1 MGMPPSPDTWG
12 PIRSGVV
19 GRCFGSKQKPPF
31 SCRVCRSRAVL
42 AMSRHPRP
50 DFAWPDDGSE
60 CSSMCAW
67 CELVIRKAP
76 EVYCTDCYYYQ
87 PFCSPLCWSFHW
99 NRYHRPRG
107 PGGEQGAVQGEGEVV
122 LAHNIKDDNAIRHE
136 CHQHAPS
143 QNLPEA
149 SKA

>member
-1 MGMPPSPDTWG
+1 MPPSPNTWG

-19 GRCFGSKQKPPF
+19 CRCFGSKQKPPF
-31 SCRVCRSRAVL
+31 SCRVCRSRGVL